1 MSDPETE
8 EEIKNEVIE
17 KPKKKAPISE
27 ARRKMLLENLA
38 KGRKKRAENL
48 TKKRDNVEKEELEA
62 LKCSYCRQPFKYN
75 ASKTKHEKTCKQN
88 PNNKVEETLPIEEE
102 KKEAVEKVED
112 KPELVVEEKPIKPK
126 KKKKVVYKDISSDS
140 DSEEEIVVRRKRK
153 PRGKIVY
160 LDGSEQYLPNPPQLQ
175 RSPPVRPQAPSKP
188 QMSLEQQQALLKQ
201 KQQNEYFMKVGKEQV
216 LKQNKIKEMARNM
229 NARRGF

>member
-1 MSDPETE
+1 MSDAEN
-8 EEIKNEVIE
+8 EEIKNVVTE

-27 ARRKMLLENLA
+27 ERRKMLLENLA

-88 PNNKVEETLPIEEE
+88 PNNKVEETPPVEEE

-112 KPELVVEEKPIKPK
+112 KPEPVVEEKEVVKPK

-160 LDGSEQYLPNPPQLQ
+160 LDGSEQFPSPPQLQ
-175 RSPPVRPQAPSKP
+175 RSQAVRPQAPPKQ

-229 NARRGF
+229 NERRGF